1 MALHCNAHVFALKC
15 QHCTGT
21 MTTIFRLITLL
32 DSLFGI
38 RISFCIK
45 NKKIWP
51 FSILNFRWYFE
62 NKYHSV
68 ILSRWKN
75 KNKQTKNEW
84 PKIAKTSIKRVSRRV
99 IAGFSQLCVGQSTN
113 LIESWNVLLVL
124 LMETFNYDILID
136 EMARTGKVSSNND

>member
-38 RISFCIK
+38 RISFSIK
-45 NKKIWP
+45 NKK
-51 FSILNFRWYFE
+51 
-62 NKYHSV
+62 KYGPSCLYIQCNYYTL

-99 IAGFSQLCVGQSTN
+99 RLTQFFSVVCWS
-113 LIESWNVLLVL
+113 
-124 LMETFNYDILID
+124 ID
-136 EMARTGKVSSNND
+136 EFDWKLKRTFGFVNGNFQLWYFNRWNGEDG